1 MGRGEEARRRRSEKV
16 QGTALDSG
24 ASAHRRIA
32 ATLDAGPAVHQNA
45 GLARYTERLAY
56 HLHCNHAEQVNLT
69 LFYNMHS
76 GHSLPET
83 LHTIPQQPVCLGQY
97 AWRLSVLASQIL
109 RRPFYEKELP
119 PEGIYHAAEH
129 LLPNLRRP
137 TVLTVHDLIFERFPE
152 HHTWTNRFF
161 LKLGM
166 PLFVRAADAIIA
178 VSQHTRRDLIEL
190 YHVPAAKI
198 HVIYEGIDE
207 RFAPIDPLGIAA
219 VRRKYGIE
227 RPYLLMVGTL
237 EPRKNHATALR
248 ALARL
253 KADGFLHCLV
263 IAGGHGWL
271 FDPIRT
277 LVGELELSADVL
289 FTGRVADD
297 DLPALYSGADCFL
310 MPSLYE
316 GFGFPV
322 LEAMACGT
330 PVVCSN
336 RSSLPEVVGDAALLV
351 DPEDEERL
359 ASAVGHLLT
368 DAHLRS
374 QLRQRGEQQAT
385 GFRWSECAAETARI
399 YAEVAKA

>member
-1 MGRGEEARRRRSEKV
+1 
-16 QGTALDSG
+16 
-24 ASAHRRIA
+24 
-32 ATLDAGPAVHQNA
+32 LDAGPAVHQNA

-56 HLHCNHAEQVNLT
+56 HLHCNHADSVDLT
-69 LFYNMHS
+69 LFYNAHS
-76 GHSLPET
+76 GNSLPVT
-83 LHTIPQQPVCLGQY
+83 LRPIPQRAISLGQY
-97 AWRLSVLASQIL
+97 PWRLSVLASQIL

-119 PEGIYHAAEH
+119 SKGIYHAAEH

-137 TVLTVHDLIFERFPE
+137 TVLTVHDLIFERFPQ

-161 LKLGM
+161 LKVGM

-178 VSQHTRRDLIEL
+178 VSRHTRRDLIEL
-190 YHVPAAKI
+190 YNVPAAKI

-207 RFAPIDPLGIAA
+207 RFAPVNPPDIAA
-219 VRRKYGIE
+219 VRGKYGVE

-237 EPRKNHATALR
+237 EPRKNHAAALR

-253 KADGFLHCLV
+253 KADGFPHCLV
-263 IAGGHGWL
+263 IAGGRGWL

-277 LVGELELSADVL
+277 LVGELGLSADVI
-289 FTGRVADD
+289 FTGRVLDD

-330 PVVCSN
+330 PVVCSD
-336 RSSLPEVVGDAALLV
+336 RSSLPEVAGDAALLI

-359 ASAVGHLLT
+359 ASAVGHLLA
-368 DAHLRS
+368 DDHLRS
-374 QLRQRGEQQAT
+374 QLRQRGEKQAA
-385 GFRWSECAAETARI
+385 GFRWVECAVQTVQV